1 MMRDLS
7 PPEYGIHQW
16 IMRSAWDLR
25 KAGRPESDVIQV
37 IRNFEPELRN
47 RRRFQTNEVE
57 DAVAKVFG
65 TTSPPTHRRPKT
77 PEHDPE
83 ILRQL
88 MEETATPTPKEFA
101 ATSPDD
107 PGDYTAADFLRM
119 AFEAGEV
126 VCLGRKSEHGYTC
139 ETMPLDMHVDDLPP
153 EMTHLVP
160 NPMSD
165 AVGRKD
171 DGKLSPRCKG
181 NQPRRR
187 RFLVVEADRFETDY
201 QSQLAIIVAIRAAF
215 PEARLAAVAFS
226 GSRSLHSWWRVD
238 SLPDDHKAAIFR
250 QAVRLGA
257 DPVTWS
263 LIQLV
268 RLPGA
273 TRDNGAVQKLGWVD
287 VEALHG

>member
-1 MMRDLS
+1 MHLS
-7 PPEYGIHQW
+7 PPEHGVHQW

-25 KAGRPESDVIQV
+25 KAGRPESDVVQV
-37 IRNFEPELRN
+37 IRNLEPELRD
-47 RRRFQTNEVE
+47 RRRFQPGEVE
-57 DAVAKVFG
+57 DAVAKAFG
-65 TTSPPTHRRPKT
+65 ATSAPRYRRPKS
-77 PEHDPE
+77 PDFDPGL
-83 ILRQL
+83 LRQL
-88 MEETATPTPKEFA
+88 MEESPTPNPKEFA
-101 ATSPDD
+101 ATSPDA
-107 PGDYTAADFLRM
+107 PGDYSPADFLRM
-119 AFEAGEV
+119 AFDAGSL
-126 VCLGRKSEHGYTC
+126 VCLGRKSKHGYSC
-139 ETMPLDMHVDDLPP
+139 ETMPLDMHVDDMPP
-153 EMTHLVP
+153 GMTHVVP
-160 NPMSD
+160 NSMAG

-171 DGKLSPRCKG
+171 DGKLSPRCRD
-181 NQPRRR
+181 NQPEQRV
-187 RFLVVEADRFETDY
+187 FLVVEADRFGTDY
-201 QSQLAIIVAIRAAF
+201 QSQVAIIMAIRAAF
-215 PEARLAAVAFS
+215 PEARLAAVVFS